1 MNRRNQILGLYFSD
15 DDDLRQ
21 EYRNLMLEK
30 YLEEADHDFDEA
42 LALLRFRLELATKQ
56 EAYEECAIIIDI
68 LEEFE

>member
-30 YLEEADHDFDEA
+30 YLEEAEYDFDEA
-42 LALLRFRLELATKQ
+42 LALLRFRLKLATKQ

>member
-1 MNRRNQILGLYFSD
+1 MNRRNKILGLYFSD

-30 YLEEADHDFDEA
+30 YLEEAEYDFDEA
-42 LALLRFRLELATKQ
+42 LALLRFRLKLATKQ

>member
-15 DDDLRQ
+15 DDEIRQ
-21 EYRNLMLEK
+21 EYRSLMLEK
-30 YLEEADHDFDEA
+30 YLDEAQYDFDEA
-42 LALLRFRLELATKQ
+42 LALLRFRLEVATKQ